1 MQYFGWVKKAGTLLL
16 LVMLL
21 VMQGC
26 ATNPVTGKSDF
37 VMMSEQ
43 QEIALGQRYHKE
55 IMKQYKKY
63 DDPEL
68 QRYVEGIGERLAAK
82 SHRENLVFHFTVL
95 DSPEVNAFALPGGYI
110 YITRGIMAYMTEEA
124 HLAGVLGHEIG
135 HVTARHGV
143 RQQAQG
149 TLAGILG
156 AAVAIGTGSGQL
168 ADVSN
173 MLGAAIVRGYGRK
186 HELESDRLGA
196 EYIAKNGYDPEDM
209 IDVVGILK
217 NQELFEVQRAREEG
231 RAPRT
236 YHGLFSTHPKND
248 TRLQEVIRAAEKYRP
263 ANAVPPDNG
272 EFLRLTNGMTY
283 GDSEDQGVTRGNSFY
298 HKELDFKATLPRGWR
313 IENRPTHIDA
323 ISPAGQQLI
332 RITMEDLSQRE
343 DASQFLRRKFRSF
356 SNGRSIST
364 SEDQAYAGTAVIN
377 NPQFSNNVRV
387 AAIYRGKKAF
397 VVYGLGKSS
406 LPDESFLNAS
416 SSIRRLKSNEKA
428 LARERRIKIIRVKAG
443 DTFAK
448 LAKRS
453 SLANYPEAQLRL
465 INGMYPE
472 GEPKSGQLIKIIE

>member
-1 MQYFGWVKKAGTLLL
+1 MLNSIWIRKISG
-16 LVMLL
+16 LVLVLL

-26 ATNPVTGKSDF
+26 ATNPVTGKQD
-37 VMMSEQ
+37 VVLMSEQ
-43 QEIALGQRYHKE
+43 QEIAMGQKYHKE
-55 IMKQYKKY
+55 IMKQYKRY
-63 DDPEL
+63 DDPVL
-68 QRYVEGIGERLAAK
+68 QNYVEKIGERLAAK
-82 SHRENLVFHFTVL
+82 SHRENLIFHFTLL
-95 DSPEVNAFALPGGYI
+95 DSPEVNAFALPGGYV

-135 HVTARHGV
+135 HITARHGV
-143 RQQAQG
+143 RQQTQG
-149 TLAGILG
+149 MLAGILG
-156 AAVAIGTGSGQL
+156 AAVAIGTGNRQL
-168 ADVSN
+168 AEASN

-263 ANAVPPDNG
+263 ENSVPPDNG

-283 GDSEDQGVTRGNSFY
+283 GDSEEQGVVRSNAFY
-298 HKELDFKATLPRGWR
+298 HKQLDFTAAFPKGWR

-332 RITMEDLSQRE
+332 RVTMEDLSQRE
-343 DASQFLRRKFRSF
+343 DASQFLRRKFKSF
-356 SNGRSIST
+356 GNGRSINT
-364 SEDQAYAGTAVIN
+364 SEDQGYAGTAIID

-397 VVYGLGKSS
+397 VVYGLGKNS
-406 LPDESFLNAS
+406 LPDQSFLDVSA
-416 SSIRRLKSNEKA
+416 SIRRLKGSERQ
-428 LARERRIKIIRVKAG
+428 LATERRIKTIRAKSG

-448 LAKRS
+448 LAKKS
-453 SLANYPEAQLRL
+453 GLANYPEAQLRL
-465 INGMYPE
+465 INGMYPT
-472 GEPKSGQLIKIIE
+472 GEPKVGQVIKIVE